1 MSTAD
6 ITISHPGF
14 QTQAQ
19 NTVRSLWKDEDF
31 ADVPLASVDDKQVK
45 AHKAVLSSCSPF
57 FKNILL
63 KNPHQSPLLYLGNL
77 HSSQLKQVQ
86 NLSSNIIDTNDKFRS
101 CGSFITASATSPRTS
116 SPSSLKPASC
126 SGFPC
131 FFKIVFKIDFQIF
144 FHKIVWLSKN
154 FPKIVRPS
162 KYVFQKSLTFKIFF
176 PELLA

>member
-19 NTVRSLWKDEDF
+19 DTVRSLWKDDDF
-31 ADVPLASVDDKQVK
+31 ADVTLASVDDKQVK

-86 NLSSNIIDTNDKFRS
+86 NLSSNMIDTNDKFRS

-126 SGFPC
+126 SGF
-131 FFKIVFKIDFQIF
+131 
-144 FHKIVWLSKN
+144 L
-154 FPKIVRPS
+154 
-162 KYVFQKSLTFKIFF
+162 
-176 PELLA
+176 

>member
-1 MSTAD
+1 MVGANFLRFCNSGTQFLTFTFFPPQTITKTGVVYFWIMSTAD

-63 KNPHQSPLLYLGNL
+63 KNPHQSPLLYLANL

-126 SGFPC
+126 SGF
-131 FFKIVFKIDFQIF
+131 
-144 FHKIVWLSKN
+144 L
-154 FPKIVRPS
+154 
-162 KYVFQKSLTFKIFF
+162 
-176 PELLA
+176 

>member
-63 KNPHQSPLLYLGNL
+63 KNPHQSPLLYLSNL
-77 HSSQLKQVQ
+77 HSSQLKQV
-86 NLSSNIIDTNDKFRS
+86 LISNMIDSNDKFRS

-116 SPSSLKPASC
+116 SPSSLKPASS

-144 FHKIVWLSKN
+144 FTK
-154 FPKIVRPS
+154 
-162 KYVFQKSLTFKIFF
+162 
-176 PELLA
+176 

>member
-31 ADVPLASVDDKQVK
+31 ADVTLASVDDKQVK

-63 KNPHQSPLLYLGNL
+63 KNPHQSPLLYLANL

-86 NLSSNIIDTNDKFRS
+86 NLSSNMIDSNDRS

-116 SPSSLKPASC
+116 SPRQAAQ
-126 SGFPC
+126 
-131 FFKIVFKIDFQIF
+131 VFLAF
-144 FHKIVWLSKN
+144 SK
-154 FPKIVRPS
+154 
-162 KYVFQKSLTFKIFF
+162 
-176 PELLA
+176 